1 MITPPTFF
9 NFMFDH
15 TKSLSQLIT
24 LMQQIN
30 TNAIPQPHANA
41 GQKSYHLSELVDK
54 VHTVAEMREVLMRN
68 GWAIAENCPLVTS
81 AYCRAL
87 FQGQLWTPHQS
98 RIYNRICFKPPTLQ
112 KLVEIILHLCDQK
125 GLNCGISMEKRN
137 FPTVSWALLAIMEL
151 DPNHE
156 IFNRDYV
163 P

>member
-9 NFMFDH
+9 NFIFDH

-41 GQKSYHLSELVDK
+41 GQKSFLLGELFDK
-54 VHTVAEMREVLMRN
+54 VRTVAEMREVLMRN

-87 FQGQLWTPHQS
+87 F
-98 RIYNRICFKPPTLQ
+98 
-112 KLVEIILHLCDQK
+112 
-125 GLNCGISMEKRN
+125 
-137 FPTVSWALLAIMEL
+137 
-151 DPNHE
+151 
-156 IFNRDYV
+156 
-163 P
+163 